1 MGLGLFKN
9 MFHSLIIYILKT
21 FALDVLPRF
30 QAFYSKNTTWRGGLK
45 FVHLKEYVTV
55 QLFCFSFFF
64 SNLFRESAVK
74 GRLVK
79 LGLSPLSLIELS
91 KIKEYEYLQRV
102 IATKANG
109 ALLYDPMNQK
119 ASSALFSCK
128 TADGLRSMGDTSGAS
143 LVLNISNGIIGALD
157 TSGRTAD
164 QRARALMKLKD
175 SLELN
180 STSVTSR
187 IRRPSGEDITNE
199 LYQMTLVSIDSH
211 IFTSI
216 NMEFFHPRRKSTATV
231 EQLFGQLTMMT
242 EGGSKLNCAQFR
254 EILKRLML
262 TNSTRLVPMELKGF
276 TFLTKLGVHMKS
288 YTANEV
294 ESCESLRFT
303 YPTLNANSVV
313 VKLNNSPFDEYSSK
327 RKTVHGTI
335 SGLKDKDVEGSD
347 VNPRKFIKRF

>member
-1 MGLGLFKN
+1 MPFSQ
-9 MFHSLIIYILKT
+9 H
-21 FALDVLPRF
+21 
-30 QAFYSKNTTWRGGLK
+30 
-45 FVHLKEYVTV
+45 
-55 QLFCFSFFF
+55 FC
-64 SNLFRESAVK
+64 
-74 GRLVK
+74 
-79 LGLSPLSLIELS
+79 
-91 KIKEYEYLQRV
+91 
-102 IATKANG
+102 
-109 ALLYDPMNQK
+109 
-119 ASSALFSCK
+119 
-128 TADGLRSMGDTSGAS
+128 
-143 LVLNISNGIIGALD
+143 NISNGIIGALD

-303 YPTLNANSVV
+303 YPTLKANSVV